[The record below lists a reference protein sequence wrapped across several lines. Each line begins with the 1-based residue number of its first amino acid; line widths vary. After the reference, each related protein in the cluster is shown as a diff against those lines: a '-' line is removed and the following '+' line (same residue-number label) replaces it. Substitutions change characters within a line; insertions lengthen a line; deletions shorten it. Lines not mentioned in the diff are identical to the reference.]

1 MFPGPL
7 GSLFYLRHWLVQRVA
22 DGTIIGA
29 DTPPGT
35 SVAFHFLRNL
45 VLRALGANVAL
56 TSLISTR
63 VVAFD
68 LVSVGHL
75 ASVNSKNLA
84 AISFGERKMVLK
96 SISVG
101 DGAFVGSKSVLEPG
115 CELAPGAHVA
125 GLSLVPC
132 GRVSGHLSGV
142 PVAVVGAP
150 RSLPSDEAV
159 RNFRTKAGIM
169 AFTFIWLMAVPQA
182 LIACI
187 TVMVLYLEAD
197 ATESPKNPQREER
210 NHFDSLP
217 QNILNFLP
225 YLPLWSFATT
235 VLIVVLQL
243 LTTVLICRLL
253 PRVSP
258 PCSYLLTSFRG
269 QMVSLKMFWV
279 DYASTLLQD
288 ASMVPVFMRMCGA
301 RFGRGASMAMQVTL
315 PDTLVVGN
323 GCFIAT
329 RNILTSATVDQG
341 HLKVPCVTHL
351 GHLAKS
357 DSCGR
362 FRVRKF
368 IYKH

>member
-29 DTPPGT
+29 DTPPGA

-75 ASVNSKNLA
+75 ASVNSTNLA

-150 RSLPSDEAV
+150 RSLPSDEVV
-159 RNFRTKAGIM
+159 RNFRTKRGSWPSLS
-169 AFTFIWLMAVPQA
+169 FGSWQ
-182 LIACI
+182 CRRHS
-187 TVMVLYLEAD
+187 
-197 ATESPKNPQREER
+197 SPASQ
-210 NHFDSLP
+210 S
-217 QNILNFLP
+217 
-225 YLPLWSFATT
+225 WSFTWRRMPQKVQKARNAKKETT
-235 VLIVVLQL
+235 LIPYHKTSSIFC
-243 LTTVLICRLL
+243 LTCH
-253 PRVSP
+253 
-258 PCSYLLTSFRG
+258 
-269 QMVSLKMFWV
+269 
-279 DYASTLLQD
+279 
-288 ASMVPVFMRMCGA
+288 CGA
-301 RFGRGASMAMQVTL
+301 LLLLFSWW
-315 PDTLVVGN
+315 
-323 GCFIAT
+323 
-329 RNILTSATVDQG
+329 S
-341 HLKVPCVTHL
+341 
-351 GHLAKS
+351 S
-357 DSCGR
+357 SCSQLC
-362 FRVRKF
+362 
-368 IYKH
+368 